1 MALADY
7 LPAHQESR
15 VAREIARAARRYLH
29 RFRGF
34 SYDFKEGGE
43 ENVLRR
49 LARFPVRTVF
59 DCGANLGHWS
69 SLAQGFFPQAAFHTF
84 EPSLENFE
92 RLKARL
98 SGANFLHQNIALGNE
113 SGTAEFKDYGP
124 GSPLNTTL
132 LQSDIHDS
140 QVKAKIMRI
149 PLKTGDAYCQDHR
162 ISQIDFLKID
172 VEGAEHLVLQG
183 FEQMLRNSAISI
195 IQFEYG
201 YANGDAHFLMK
212 DFFRFF
218 SSFGYLV
225 AKVRKSSLRFEPFRY
240 EMNDF
245 HSGPNYLAV
254 AENRPDIMKA
264 LVQ

>member
-7 LPAHQESR
+7 LPANPESR
-15 VAREIARAARRYLH
+15 LAREIARAARRYLH

-34 SYDFKEGGE
+34 SYDFIEGGE
-43 ENVLRR
+43 ENILRR
-49 LARFPVRTVF
+49 LSSFPIRTVF

-69 SLAQGFFPQAAFHTF
+69 AMAAGFFPKADFHTF
-84 EPSLENFE
+84 EPSP
-92 RLKARL
+92 
-98 SGANFLHQNIALGNE
+98 SNFLGLCAKLRGPHFHHQNLALAQE
-113 SGTAEFKDYGP
+113 AGTVAFKDYGP

-140 QVKAKIMRI
+140 KAPAKILQI
-149 PLKTGDAYCQDHR
+149 SAETGDIYCAQR
-162 ISQIDFLKID
+162 KIATVDFLKID

-183 FEQMLRNSAISI
+183 FTRMLRDSAIGV

-212 DFFRFF
+212 DFFLFF
-218 SSFGYLV
+218 SSFGYHV
-225 AKVRKSSLRFEPFRY
+225 VKVRKGPLHFGPFQY

-245 HSGPNYLAV
+245 NSGPNYLAV
-254 AENRPDIMKA
+254 AGTRPEILQA
-264 LVQ
+264 LAR

>member
-7 LPAHQESR
+7 LPANPENK

-34 SYDFKEGGE
+34 SYDFVEGGE
-43 ENVLRR
+43 ENILRR
-49 LARFPVRTVF
+49 LSPLPIRTVF
-59 DCGANLGHWS
+59 DCGANLGNWS
-69 SLAQGFFPQAAFHTF
+69 ALAQKFFPKATFHTF
-84 EPSLENFE
+84 EPSPTNFSS
-92 RLKARL
+92 LCAKMQ
-98 SGANFLHQNIALGNE
+98 GPQFHHQNLALAGEAGTIA
-113 SGTAEFKDYGP
+113 FKDYGP

-140 QVKAKIMRI
+140 KAPAKILQI
-149 PLKTGDAYCQDHR
+149 PAETGDAYSAHR
-162 ISQIDFLKID
+162 EISKIDFLKID

-183 FEQMLRNSAISI
+183 FTRMLQDSAVSV

-212 DFFRFF
+212 DFFLLF
-218 SSFGYLV
+218 SSFGYSV
-225 AKVRKSSLRFEPFRY
+225 AKVRKGPLRFGPFQY

-245 HSGPNYLAV
+245 NSGPNYLAV
-254 AENRPDIMKA
+254 AGTRPELLQA
-264 LVQ
+264 LTG